1 MNADAEAPARI
12 AHAIAALGPGHL
24 AADGIRQHI
33 APLFSR
39 VLGANRNRAYL
50 ANHSL
55 GRPLDATADDLAQAM
70 GLWQSKL
77 GDAWDDWLAEIGAY
91 RARLAQ
97 LLGAARADCV
107 VPKTSAG
114 QGLRAILNTYD
125 QVPRVIATRGEFDSI
140 DLILRQY
147 ARRGRIALHIV
158 EARASGLFDAADLL
172 AAVKQADLVV
182 VSQVAFHTGQVLPE
196 LPALIA
202 EAHAAGARVL
212 IDVYHS
218 LGVFPV
224 DIAALNADF
233 AIGGSYKYLRGG
245 PGAGYL
251 YLHPRHLDGSLSTL
265 DVGWFGKKEP
275 FAYQRPD
282 PPQFGEGGDAFLE
295 STPPVM
301 TCYQARAGQVFTAG
315 IGVQRLREY
324 SLAQQRRLVSA
335 LAERGV
341 GAAGGTADYG
351 AFVVVQYEGVD
362 ASRAA
367 KSSVEALAARGVIA
381 DARGPRIRLCPDIL
395 TTDEELDLAAIAV
408 AEARASVGG

>member
-1 MNADAEAPARI
+1 MNANVDTPARI
-12 AHAIAALGPGHL
+12 AHAIAALGPGDLTEEGVRH
-24 AADGIRQHI
+24 HI

-39 VLGANRNRAYL
+39 VLDADRDRAYL

-55 GRPLDATADDLAQAM
+55 GRPLDATADDLAQAV

-77 GDAWDDWLAEIGAY
+77 GDAWDEWLTEIGAY

-97 LLGAARADCV
+97 LLGAPRADCV

-125 QVPRVIATRGEFDSI
+125 GIPRVVATRGEFDSI

-147 ARRGRIALHIV
+147 ARRGRIALAIV
-158 EARASGLFDAADLL
+158 EARDSGLFEAADLL
-172 AAVKQADLVV
+172 AAARRADLLVI
-182 VSQVAFHTGQVLPE
+182 SQVAFHTGQVLPE

-202 EAHAAGARVL
+202 AAHAGGARVL
-212 IDVYHS
+212 VDVYHS

-224 DIAALNADF
+224 DVTALDADF

-301 TCYQARAGQVFTAG
+301 TCYQARAGQVFTQAM
-315 IGVQRLREY
+315 GVQRLRDY
-324 SLAQQRRLVSA
+324 SRAQQWQLVSR

-341 GAAGGTADYG
+341 NASGGSADRG
-351 AFVVVQYEGVD
+351 AFVVVSCEGDD
-362 ASRAA
+362 ASRTARRG
-367 KSSVEALAARGVIA
+367 VQALAARGVIA
-381 DARGPRIRLCPDIL
+381 DARGARIRLCPDVL
-395 TTDEELDLAAIAV
+395 TTSDELDRAARAV
-408 AEARASVGG
+408 AEAIPA